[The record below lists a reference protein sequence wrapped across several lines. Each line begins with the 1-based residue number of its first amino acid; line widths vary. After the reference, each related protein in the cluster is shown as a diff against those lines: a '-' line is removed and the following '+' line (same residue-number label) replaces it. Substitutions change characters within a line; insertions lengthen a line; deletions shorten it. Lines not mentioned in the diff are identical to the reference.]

1 MGTRHFLQAA
11 PTADL
16 MALNAG
22 MYGFAEAGLLTP
34 HYTVKRLWWTAE
46 RIDETVNR
54 RFVVGH
60 IRGHE
65 RQFLDRKIIY
75 HTLTNDT
82 YLDWILFRA
91 PRLFLTLVEIRCAE
105 RIFSLVDDGW
115 DDSDLPVPWK
125 DIERLD
131 LNIDPDHILNRRFY
145 EAQYTYLLR
154 QLEEDYHIEYG
165 PNEYIPMEYVG
176 TIPPAVDIKD
186 WHRIHFPD
194 EWRSQF
200 VRRQFDFG
208 ENEDERRKAEIDY
221 LEDVKV
227 MKKHQHYHL
236 CDVWASYTNENSGFT
251 LSTYI
256 GEHTLKTF
264 MDHRTTPQ
272 YTELAANERPCL
284 LLEWMHC
291 LADVLAFL
299 HTCDKYHGEI
309 RPSNILVDSVNCVAF
324 SDIGHLKTFK
334 KDKRVSK
341 QELHDYTAPEL
352 LQESPKSS
360 IYNPF
365 AQRETSS
372 TWKVVTG
379 TLTPKKEIS
388 PASTRHNSVS
398 TVSPTS
404 PITASPVSARNFS
417 RHLTTPPRKDS
428 AHESDPAPVKAPSP
442 LWTVTPSSLTATPVS
457 ATRSLSTR
465 PSLSLFPTIT
475 PIPSA
480 ASTRP
485 TAPSIHTP
493 PMSPLSQTF
502 SNTFSDLT
510 IQTTTTTP
518 PPQYTPQ
525 AADVF
530 SLGCI
535 YLDILTFLVLGKTT
549 TLQKFRR
556 SKSITIPSH
565 TSYTPSLIRS
575 GASTPVPQ
583 SSPGVFSSASSVISS
598 YASPLPT
605 SPTSPTFSSH
615 TSRFSLPPKGQ
626 KSHFPS
632 DPIKL
637 HAWTSHLLSVSSR
650 QGTPF
655 HSSLVELLPLVKQM
669 LAPNPSLRPSMQEV
683 RSVVEEILSRQGE
696 MKRLCCRGRRWR
708 LPEGKGE
715 GESEGAQGV
724 GSKGRR
730 KGTGFGI
737 GPRPVEGMGDKGM
750 KPKTEKDVPRAI
762 VDRLWELRRPER
774 EEEKRRKDEEKARRQ
789 KEEGAEE
796 REDISMGTGM
806 EAEGSDSVA
815 GTSAGSAEGSVRE
828 SGGSADES
836 DVQMQREMGNK
847 GVRRM
852 EPRESRKLEE
862 LRSHYSDNS
871 TVKGFRIGNWRFGK
885 PWR

>member
-1 MGTRHFLQAA
+1 
-11 PTADL
+11 
-16 MALNAG
+16 

-46 RIDETVNR
+46 RIDDTVNR

-82 YLDWILFRA
+82 YLDWILFKA

-154 QLEEDYHIEYG
+154 QLEEDYHVEYG

-200 VRRQFDFG
+200 VRRQFNFG
-208 ENEDERRKAEIDY
+208 DNEDERRVAEIEY

-264 MDHRTTPQ
+264 MDHRTPPQ
-272 YTELAANERPCL
+272 YMELNPDDRPCL

-291 LADVLAFL
+291 LADVVAYL
-299 HTCDKYHGEI
+299 HKCDTYHGAI

-341 QELHDYTAPEL
+341 QELRDYTAPEL
-352 LQESPKSS
+352 LQESSPKTS

-365 AQRETSS
+365 AQHETNS
-372 TWKVVTG
+372 TWK
-379 TLTPKKEIS
+379 I
-388 PASTRHNSVS
+388 
-398 TVSPTS
+398 
-404 PITASPVSARNFS
+404 
-417 RHLTTPPRKDS
+417 
-428 AHESDPAPVKAPSP
+428 
-442 LWTVTPSSLTATPVS
+442 
-457 ATRSLSTR
+457 
-465 PSLSLFPTIT
+465 
-475 PIPSA
+475 
-480 ASTRP
+480 
-485 TAPSIHTP
+485 
-493 PMSPLSQTF
+493 
-502 SNTFSDLT
+502 
-510 IQTTTTTP
+510 P
-518 PPQYTPQ
+518 PPALRHPPSTHHPS
-525 AADVF
+525 ADVF

-556 SKSITIPSH
+556 SKSTTIPSH

-575 GASTPVPQ
+575 GASTPVTQ
-583 SSPGVFSSASSVISS
+583 SSPGVFSSASS
-598 YASPLPT
+598 T
-605 SPTSPTFSSH
+605 
-615 TSRFSLPPKGQ
+615 
-626 KSHFPS
+626 HFHS
-632 DPIKL
+632 DPVKL
-637 HAWTSHLLSVSSR
+637 HAWTSHLLSISS
-650 QGTPF
+650 QQVTPL

-683 RSVVEEILSRQGE
+683 RGVVEETLSRQGE
-696 MKRLCCRGRRWR
+696 TRRLCCRGRRW
-708 LPEGKGE
+708 
-715 GESEGAQGV
+715 
-724 GSKGRR
+724 
-730 KGTGFGI
+730 
-737 GPRPVEGMGDKGM
+737 
-750 KPKTEKDVPRAI
+750 
-762 VDRLWELRRPER
+762 
-774 EEEKRRKDEEKARRQ
+774 
-789 KEEGAEE
+789 
-796 REDISMGTGM
+796 
-806 EAEGSDSVA
+806 
-815 GTSAGSAEGSVRE
+815 
-828 SGGSADES
+828 
-836 DVQMQREMGNK
+836 
-847 GVRRM
+847 
-852 EPRESRKLEE
+852 
-862 LRSHYSDNS
+862 
-871 TVKGFRIGNWRFGK
+871 
-885 PWR
+885 